1 MKFMDNIETSQT
13 SIANQNVYALVKSPN
28 AINVIKVCSGQF

>member
-13 SIANQNVYALVKSPN
+13 SIANQNVYGGRASLLINYVNKHN
-28 AINVIKVCSGQF
+28 AYA